1 MMHKHPS
8 NSSLI
13 ALLVLLLIVA
23 LLSSCSPAQ
32 PVFSRWGPD
41 NRSPLQNDSN
51 SNSLQATMQPNP
63 AASGARFGQ
72 RQASDGALAAF
83 NAGSTLNESLAGGA
97 IEYYTRFWPGGGRL
111 DYVVAILD
119 DQVDVRVITAN
130 GVRVGSDITGNTV
143 WVDGGRH
150 LQTVIDMAGSPH
162 AVHGGTAPVA
172 AMAFGF
178 HGAERTS
185 DEGSIVV
192 DGFVQRLHPGR
203 ATLCIGPD
211 DSATIN
217 LFDSRSIE
225 QCEQAAGAGPM
236 LLWRGKIA
244 NPDVQTE
251 TELYV
256 PYNPLNEDF
265 AQLGYRIESYR
276 GFRPKTAI
284 GVGML
289 EDGRS
294 FLVLANAEQ
303 LNGQTMIRAL
313 RDMGCYDASGGDDGS
328 STQMVWRGQAVAG
341 RVGRAVPS
349 AVAIY
354 VR

>member
-1 MMHKHPS
+1 MYQQNS
-8 NSSLI
+8 IVRYSSLI
-13 ALLVLLLIVA
+13 LFLLLILV
-23 LLSSCSPAQ
+23 LSSCDATSPELSA
-32 PVFSRWGPD
+32 WTPD
-41 NRSPLQNDSN
+41 YGQQTQGDAGGLS
-51 SNSLQATMQPNP
+51 ATMHRNP
-63 AASGARFGQ
+63 GTSGARAGQ
-72 RQASDGALAAF
+72 NQAADEALAAF
-83 NAGSTLNESLAGGA
+83 NAGSTLHESLAGGMV
-97 IEYYTRFWPGGGRL
+97 EYYTRFWPGGGRL

-119 DQVDVRVITAN
+119 ESVDVRVITAN
-130 GVRVGSDITGNTV
+130 GARVGSDITGNTV

-150 LQTVIDMAGSPH
+150 LQTVLDMAGSQH
-162 AVHGGTAPVA
+162 ALHRGTAPVT

-192 DGFVQRLHPGR
+192 DGFVQRLHPAR

-211 DSATIN
+211 NSATIN

-244 NPDVQTE
+244 NPDVPVE
-251 TELYV
+251 TDLYV
-256 PYNPLNEDF
+256 PYNPLGEDF
-265 AQLGYRIESYR
+265 AQLDYRIDSYR

-284 GVGML
+284 GVGIL
-289 EDGRS
+289 SDGRF
-294 FLVLANAEQ
+294 FLVLANAENI
-303 LNGQTMIRAL
+303 NGMTMMKAL

-328 STQMVWRGQAVAG
+328 STQMVWQGQAVAG

>member
-1 MMHKHPS
+1 MHQPHII
-8 NSSLI
+8 LRGI
-13 ALLVLLLIVA
+13 LLLLIMVV
-23 LLSSCSPAQ
+23 LSSCGAPDREWSTWR
-32 PVFSRWGPD
+32 PVDGSKPPQDTGG
-41 NRSPLQNDSN
+41 
-51 SNSLQATMQPNP
+51 LQATLHYNP
-63 AASGARFGQ
+63 AASGGRAGRS
-72 RQASDGALAAF
+72 QAADDMLAAF
-83 NAGSTLNESLAGGA
+83 HAGSTLNESLAGGTV
-97 IEYYTRFWPGGGRL
+97 EYYTRVWPGGGRL

-130 GVRVGSDITGNTV
+130 GARVGSDITGNTV

-150 LQTVIDMAGSPH
+150 LQTVIDMAGSRH
-162 AVHGGTAPVA
+162 ALHDGMAPVA

-192 DGFVQRLHPGR
+192 DGFVQRLHPRR

-211 DSATIN
+211 NSATIN

-225 QCEQAAGAGPM
+225 QCEQAAGAGP
-236 LLWRGKIA
+236 LLLRHGKIA
-244 NPDVQTE
+244 NPDVQAE

-256 PYNPLNEDF
+256 PYNPLHEDF
-265 AQLGYRIESYR
+265 AQLSYRIDSYR

-284 GVGML
+284 GIGML
-289 EDGRS
+289 GDGRF
-294 FLVLANAEQ
+294 FLVLANAENI
-303 LNGQTMIRAL
+303 NGMTMMTAL

-354 VR
+354 LR